1 MNTFL
6 INKNYRMLLIN
17 QWISSFGDTLF
28 YISLISY
35 VSGYKFASLAV
46 LCITVSETLPQIS
59 QLFTG
64 VIADFQK
71 NRVTK
76 YIAVLASKFL
86 LYALLTLFVTDKN
99 FTLGT
104 VFLICGINLLSDT
117 MSYFAGA
124 MISPLYVR
132 IIGDDMTDA
141 MGFRQATAGVVN
153 VLSNLTGGVLIGV
166 ISLQMF
172 VGLNALTFLFALLG
186 VLFIRTSLRD
196 IEKQMEV
203 GKTLTM
209 KAFGDHFL
217 HSMKILAGFP
227 VVMKLLLIAAMNQ
240 VILSVIT
247 PLTTLMLLHHPFFTF
262 DTGQSI
268 AVLSTVIFSGTIVG
282 SFLSGSVLKNIPIK
296 RIVYLEESMHL
307 CILFSWLI
315 DNFLLLLVVVFVCAV
330 AVGMMGPRIFKLVFS
345 LVPEEVMG
353 TIQSALGAFNI
364 VVPGILSMLI
374 VALASATNLQIT
386 VIPLFVFVV
395 IALTIVR
402 KMNDLS

>member
-6 INKNYRMLLIN
+6 TNKNYRMLLIN
-17 QWISSFGDTLF
+17 QWVSSFGDTLF
-28 YISLISY
+28 YISFISY
-35 VSGYKFASLAV
+35 VSGYQFASLAV

-71 NRVTK
+71 NRVAK
-76 YIAVLASKFL
+76 YIAILASKFL
-86 LYALLTLFVTDKN
+86 LYTLLTLFVTDKN
-99 FTLGT
+99 FSMGM

-153 VLSNLTGGVLIGV
+153 ILSNLIGGVLIGV

-186 VLFIRTSLRD
+186 VVFIRTSLRD
-196 IEKQMEV
+196 IEGQMEV
-203 GKTLTM
+203 SKRLTA
-209 KAFGDHFL
+209 KSFGEHFL
-217 HSMKILAGFP
+217 YSMKILASFP
-227 VVMKLLLIAAMNQ
+227 VIIKLIFIAAMNQ
-240 VILSVIT
+240 MILSIIT
-247 PLTTLMLLHHPFFTF
+247 PLTTLMLIHHPFIFF

-268 AVLSTVIFSGTIVG
+268 AVLSVVTFSGTIVG
-282 SFLSGSVLKNIPIK
+282 SFLSGGILKNIPIK
-296 RIVYLEESMHL
+296 MIVYFEEIMQL
-307 CILFSWLI
+307 CILFSWLT
-315 DNFLLLLVVVFVCAV
+315 NHFLLLLVVVFLCAV
-330 AVGMMGPRIFKLVFS
+330 AVGMMGPRIFNLVFS
-345 LVPEEVMG
+345 MVPEEVMG
-353 TIQSALGAFNI
+353 TIQSVLGVFNV

-374 VALASATNLQIT
+374 VALASATNLKIT
-386 VIPLFVFVV
+386 VLPLFIFVLT
-395 IALTIVR
+395 ALAIV
-402 KMNDLS
+402 KAMKIE

>member
-1 MNTFL
+1 MNAFL
-6 INKNYRMLLIN
+6 TNKNYRMLLIN
-17 QWISSFGDTLF
+17 QWVSSFGDTLF
-28 YISLISY
+28 YISFISY

-71 NRVTK
+71 NRVAK
-76 YIAVLASKFL
+76 YIAILASKFL
-86 LYALLTLFVTDKN
+86 LYTLLTLFVTDKN
-99 FTLGT
+99 FSMGM

-153 VLSNLTGGVLIGV
+153 ILSNLTGGVLIGV

-186 VLFIRTSLRD
+186 VVFIRTSLRD
-196 IEKQMEV
+196 IEGQMEV
-203 GKTLTM
+203 GKRLTA
-209 KAFGDHFL
+209 KSFGEHFL
-217 HSMKILAGFP
+217 HSMKILASFP
-227 VVMKLLLIAAMNQ
+227 AIIKLIFIAAMNQ
-240 VILSVIT
+240 MILSIIT
-247 PLTTLMLLHHPFFTF
+247 PLTTLMLIHHPFIFL

-268 AVLSTVIFSGTIVG
+268 AVLSVVIFSGTIVG
-282 SFLSGSVLKNIPIK
+282 SFLSGSILKNIPIK
-296 RIVYLEESMHL
+296 MIVYFEEIMHL
-307 CILFSWLI
+307 CILFSWLT
-315 DNFLLLLVVVFVCAV
+315 NHFLLLLVVVFLCAV
-330 AVGMMGPRIFKLVFS
+330 AVGMMGPRIFNLVFS
-345 LVPEEVMG
+345 MVPEEVMG
-353 TIQSALGAFNI
+353 TIQSVLGVFNV

-374 VALASATNLQIT
+374 VALASATNLKTT
-386 VIPLFVFVV
+386 VIPLFIFVLT
-395 IALTIVR
+395 ALAIVR
-402 KMNDLS
+402 AMKIE

>member
-1 MNTFL
+1 MNAFL
-6 INKNYRMLLIN
+6 TNKNYRMLLIN
-17 QWISSFGDTLF
+17 QWVSSFGDTLF
-28 YISLISY
+28 YISFISY

-71 NRVTK
+71 NRVAK
-76 YIAVLASKFL
+76 YIAILASKFL
-86 LYALLTLFVTDKN
+86 LYTLLTLFVTDKN
-99 FTLGT
+99 FSMGM

-153 VLSNLTGGVLIGV
+153 ILSNLTGGVLIGV

-186 VLFIRTSLRD
+186 VVSIRTSLRD
-196 IEKQMEV
+196 IEGQMEV
-203 GKTLTM
+203 SKRLTA
-209 KAFGDHFL
+209 KSFGEHFL
-217 HSMKILAGFP
+217 HSMKILASFP
-227 VVMKLLLIAAMNQ
+227 AIIKLIFIAAMNQ
-240 VILSVIT
+240 MILSIIT
-247 PLTTLMLLHHPFFTF
+247 PLTTLMLIHHPFIFF

-268 AVLSTVIFSGTIVG
+268 AVLSVVIFSGTIVG
-282 SFLSGSVLKNIPIK
+282 SFLSGGILKNIPIK
-296 RIVYLEESMHL
+296 MIVYFEEIMHL
-307 CILFSWLI
+307 CILFSWLT
-315 DNFLLLLVVVFVCAV
+315 NHFLLLLVVVFLCAV
-330 AVGMMGPRIFKLVFS
+330 AVGMMGPRIFNLVFS
-345 LVPEEVMG
+345 MVPEEVMG
-353 TIQSALGAFNI
+353 TIQSVLGAFNV

-374 VALASATNLQIT
+374 VALASATNLKIT
-386 VIPLFVFVV
+386 VLPLFIFVLT
-395 IALTIVR
+395 ALAIV
-402 KMNDLS
+402 KAMKIE

>member
-6 INKNYRMLLIN
+6 TNKSYRMLLIN
-17 QWISSFGDTLF
+17 QWVSSFGDTLF
-28 YISLISY
+28 YISFISY

-71 NRVTK
+71 NRVAK
-76 YIAVLASKFL
+76 YIAILASKFL
-86 LYALLTLFVTDKN
+86 LYTLLTLFVTDKN
-99 FTLGT
+99 FSMGM

-153 VLSNLTGGVLIGV
+153 ILSNLIGGVLIGV

-186 VLFIRTSLRD
+186 VVFIRTSLRD
-196 IEKQMEV
+196 IEGQMEV
-203 GKTLTM
+203 SKRLTA
-209 KAFGDHFL
+209 KSFGEHFL
-217 HSMKILAGFP
+217 YSMKILASFP
-227 VVMKLLLIAAMNQ
+227 AIIKLIFIAAMNQ
-240 VILSVIT
+240 MILSIIT
-247 PLTTLMLLHHPFFTF
+247 PLTTLMLIHHPFIFF

-268 AVLSTVIFSGTIVG
+268 AVLSVVTFSGTIVG
-282 SFLSGSVLKNIPIK
+282 SFLSGGILKNIPIK
-296 RIVYLEESMHL
+296 MIVYFEEIMQL
-307 CILFSWLI
+307 CILFSWLT
-315 DNFLLLLVVVFVCAV
+315 NHFLLLLVVVFLCAV
-330 AVGMMGPRIFKLVFS
+330 AVGMMGPRIFNLVFS
-345 LVPEEVMG
+345 MVPEEVMG
-353 TIQSALGAFNI
+353 TIQSVLGVFNV

-374 VALASATNLQIT
+374 VALASATNLKTT
-386 VIPLFVFVV
+386 VIPLFIFVLT
-395 IALTIVR
+395 ALAIVR
-402 KMNDLS
+402 AMKIE

>member
-6 INKNYRMLLIN
+6 TNKNYRMLLIN
-17 QWISSFGDTLF
+17 QWVSSFGDTLF
-28 YISLISY
+28 YISFISY

-71 NRVTK
+71 NRVAK
-76 YIAVLASKFL
+76 YIAILASKFL
-86 LYALLTLFVTDKN
+86 LYTLLTLFVADKN
-99 FTLGT
+99 FSMGM

-153 VLSNLTGGVLIGV
+153 ILSNLTGGVLIGV

-186 VLFIRTSLRD
+186 VVFIRTSLRD
-196 IEKQMEV
+196 IEEQMEV
-203 GKTLTM
+203 SKRLTA
-209 KAFGDHFL
+209 KSFGEHFL

-227 VVMKLLLIAAMNQ
+227 AIIKLIFIAAMNQ
-240 VILSVIT
+240 VILSIIT
-247 PLTTLMLLHHPFFTF
+247 PLTTLMLIHHPFIFF

-268 AVLSTVIFSGTIVG
+268 AVLSVVIFSGTIVG
-282 SFLSGSVLKNIPIK
+282 SFLSGGILKNIPIK
-296 RIVYLEESMHL
+296 MIACFEEIMHL
-307 CILFSWLI
+307 CILFSWLT
-315 DNFLLLLVVVFVCAV
+315 NHFLLLLVVVFLCAV
-330 AVGMMGPRIFKLVFS
+330 AVGMMGPRIFNLVFS
-345 LVPEEVMG
+345 MVPEEVMG
-353 TIQSALGAFNI
+353 TIQSVLGVFNV

-374 VALASATNLQIT
+374 VALASATNLKIT
-386 VIPLFVFVV
+386 VIPLFIFVLT
-395 IALTIVR
+395 ALTIVR
-402 KMNDLS
+402 AMKIE

>member
-6 INKNYRMLLIN
+6 TNKNYRMLLIN
-17 QWISSFGDTLF
+17 QWVSSFGDTLF
-28 YISLISY
+28 YISFISY
-35 VSGYKFASLAV
+35 VLGYQFASLAV

-71 NRVTK
+71 NRVAK
-76 YIAVLASKFL
+76 YIAILASKFL
-86 LYALLTLFVTDKN
+86 LYTLLTLFVTDKN
-99 FTLGT
+99 FSMGM

-153 VLSNLTGGVLIGV
+153 ILSNLTGGVLIGV

-186 VLFIRTSLRD
+186 VVFIRTSLRD
-196 IEKQMEV
+196 IEGQMEV
-203 GKTLTM
+203 SKRLTA
-209 KAFGDHFL
+209 KSFGEHFL
-217 HSMKILAGFP
+217 YSMKILASFP
-227 VVMKLLLIAAMNQ
+227 AIIKLIFIAAMNQ
-240 VILSVIT
+240 MILSIIT
-247 PLTTLMLLHHPFFTF
+247 PLTTLMLIHHPFIFF

-268 AVLSTVIFSGTIVG
+268 AVLSVVTFSGTIVG
-282 SFLSGSVLKNIPIK
+282 SFLSGGILKNIPIK
-296 RIVYLEESMHL
+296 MIVYFEEIMHL
-307 CILFSWLI
+307 CILFSWLT
-315 DNFLLLLVVVFVCAV
+315 NHFLLLLVVVFLCAV
-330 AVGMMGPRIFKLVFS
+330 AVGMMGPRIFSLVFS
-345 LVPEEVMG
+345 MVPEEVMG
-353 TIQSALGAFNI
+353 TIQSVLGVFNV

-374 VALASATNLQIT
+374 VALASATNLKIT
-386 VIPLFVFVV
+386 VLPLFIFVLT
-395 IALTIVR
+395 ALAIV
-402 KMNDLS
+402 KAMKIE

>member
-6 INKNYRMLLIN
+6 TNKNYRMLLIN
-17 QWISSFGDTLF
+17 QWVSSFGDTLF
-28 YISLISY
+28 YISFISY

-71 NRVTK
+71 NRVAK
-76 YIAVLASKFL
+76 YIAILASKFL
-86 LYALLTLFVTDKN
+86 LYTLLTLFVTDKN
-99 FTLGT
+99 FSMGM

-153 VLSNLTGGVLIGV
+153 ILSNLIGGVLIGV

-186 VLFIRTSLRD
+186 VVFIRTSLRD
-196 IEKQMEV
+196 IEGQMEV
-203 GKTLTM
+203 SKRLTA
-209 KAFGDHFL
+209 KSLGEHFL
-217 HSMKILAGFP
+217 YSMKILASFP
-227 VVMKLLLIAAMNQ
+227 AIIKLIFIAAMNQ
-240 VILSVIT
+240 MILSIIT
-247 PLTTLMLLHHPFFTF
+247 PLTTLMLIHHPFIFF

-268 AVLSTVIFSGTIVG
+268 AVLSVVTFSGTIVG
-282 SFLSGSVLKNIPIK
+282 SFLSGGILKNIPIK
-296 RIVYLEESMHL
+296 MIVYFEEIMQL
-307 CILFSWLI
+307 CILFSWLT
-315 DNFLLLLVVVFVCAV
+315 NHFLLLLVVVFLCAV
-330 AVGMMGPRIFKLVFS
+330 AVGMMGPRIFNLVFS
-345 LVPEEVMG
+345 MVPEEVMG
-353 TIQSALGAFNI
+353 TIQSVLGVFNV

-374 VALASATNLQIT
+374 VALASATNLKIT
-386 VIPLFVFVV
+386 VIPLFIFVLT
-395 IALTIVR
+395 ALMIVR
-402 KMNDLS
+402 AMKIE

>member
-6 INKNYRMLLIN
+6 TNKSYRMLLIN
-17 QWISSFGDTLF
+17 QWVSSFGDTLF
-28 YISLISY
+28 YISFISY

-71 NRVTK
+71 NRVAK
-76 YIAVLASKFL
+76 YIAILASKLL
-86 LYALLTLFVTDKN
+86 LYTLLTLFVTDKN
-99 FTLGT
+99 FSMGMVL
-104 VFLICGINLLSDT
+104 LICGINLLSDT

-153 VLSNLTGGVLIGV
+153 ILSNLIGGVLIGV

-186 VLFIRTSLRD
+186 VVLIRTSLRD
-196 IEKQMEV
+196 IEGQMEV
-203 GKTLTM
+203 GKRLTA
-209 KAFGDHFL
+209 KSFGEHFL

-227 VVMKLLLIAAMNQ
+227 AIIKLIFIAAMNQ
-240 VILSVIT
+240 VILSIIT
-247 PLTTLMLLHHPFFTF
+247 PLTTLMLIHHPFIFF

-268 AVLSTVIFSGTIVG
+268 AVLSVVIFSGTIVG
-282 SFLSGSVLKNIPIK
+282 SFLSGGILKNIPIK
-296 RIVYLEESMHL
+296 MIACFEEIMHL
-307 CILFSWLI
+307 CILFSWLT
-315 DNFLLLLVVVFVCAV
+315 NHFLLLLVVVFLCAV
-330 AVGMMGPRIFKLVFS
+330 AVGMMGPRIFNLVFS
-345 LVPEEVMG
+345 MVPEEVMG
-353 TIQSALGAFNI
+353 TIQSVLGVFNV

-374 VALASATNLQIT
+374 VALASATNLKIT
-386 VIPLFVFVV
+386 VIPLFIFVLT
-395 IALTIVR
+395 ALTIVR
-402 KMNDLS
+402 AMKIE

>member
-6 INKNYRMLLIN
+6 TNKNYRMLLIN
-17 QWISSFGDTLF
+17 QWVSSFGDTLF
-28 YISLISY
+28 YISFISY

-71 NRVTK
+71 NRVAK
-76 YIAVLASKFL
+76 YIAILASKFL
-86 LYALLTLFVTDKN
+86 LYTLLTLFVTDKN
-99 FTLGT
+99 FSMGMVL
-104 VFLICGINLLSDT
+104 LICGINLLSDT

-153 VLSNLTGGVLIGV
+153 ILSNLTGGVLIGV

-186 VLFIRTSLRD
+186 VVFIRTSLRD
-196 IEKQMEV
+196 IEGQMEV
-203 GKTLTM
+203 SKRLTA
-209 KAFGDHFL
+209 KSFGEHFL
-217 HSMKILAGFP
+217 YSMKILASFP
-227 VVMKLLLIAAMNQ
+227 AIIKLIFIAAMNQ
-240 VILSVIT
+240 MILSIIT
-247 PLTTLMLLHHPFFTF
+247 PLTTLMLIHHPFIFF

-268 AVLSTVIFSGTIVG
+268 AVLSVVTFSGTIVG
-282 SFLSGSVLKNIPIK
+282 SFLSGGILKNIPIK
-296 RIVYLEESMHL
+296 MIVYFEEIMQL
-307 CILFSWLI
+307 CILFSWLT
-315 DNFLLLLVVVFVCAV
+315 NHFLLLLVVVFLCAV
-330 AVGMMGPRIFKLVFS
+330 AVGMMGPRIFNLVFS
-345 LVPEEVMG
+345 MVPEEVMG
-353 TIQSALGAFNI
+353 TIQSVLGVFNV

-374 VALASATNLQIT
+374 VALASATNLKIT
-386 VIPLFVFVV
+386 VLPLFIFVFT
-395 IALTIVR
+395 ALAIV
-402 KMNDLS
+402 KAMKIE

>member
-6 INKNYRMLLIN
+6 TNKNYRMLLIN
-17 QWISSFGDTLF
+17 QWVSSFGDTLF
-28 YISLISY
+28 YISFISY

-71 NRVTK
+71 NRVAK
-76 YIAVLASKFL
+76 YIAILASKFL
-86 LYALLTLFVTDKN
+86 LYTLLTLFVADKN
-99 FTLGT
+99 FSMGMVL
-104 VFLICGINLLSDT
+104 LICGINLLSDT

-153 VLSNLTGGVLIGV
+153 ILSNLIGGVLIGV

-186 VLFIRTSLRD
+186 VVFIRTSLRD
-196 IEKQMEV
+196 IEGQMEV
-203 GKTLTM
+203 SKRLTA
-209 KAFGDHFL
+209 KSFGEHFL
-217 HSMKILAGFP
+217 YSMKILASFP
-227 VVMKLLLIAAMNQ
+227 AIIKLIFIAAMNQ
-240 VILSVIT
+240 VILSIIT
-247 PLTTLMLLHHPFFTF
+247 PLTTLMLIHHPFIFF

-268 AVLSTVIFSGTIVG
+268 AVLSVVIFSGTIVG
-282 SFLSGSVLKNIPIK
+282 SFLSGSILKNIPIK
-296 RIVYLEESMHL
+296 MIVYFEEIMQL
-307 CILFSWLI
+307 CILFSWLT
-315 DNFLLLLVVVFVCAV
+315 NHFLLLLVVVFLCAV
-330 AVGMMGPRIFKLVFS
+330 AVGMMGPRIFNLVFS
-345 LVPEEVMG
+345 MVPEEVMG
-353 TIQSALGAFNI
+353 TIQSVLGVFNV

-374 VALASATNLQIT
+374 VALASATNLKIT
-386 VIPLFVFVV
+386 VLPLFIFVLT
-395 IALTIVR
+395 ALAIV
-402 KMNDLS
+402 KAMKIE

>member
-6 INKNYRMLLIN
+6 TNKNYRMLLIN
-17 QWISSFGDTLF
+17 QWVSSFGDTLF
-28 YISLISY
+28 YISFISY

-71 NRVTK
+71 NRVAK
-76 YIAVLASKFL
+76 YIAILASKFL
-86 LYALLTLFVTDKN
+86 LYTLLTLFVTDKN
-99 FTLGT
+99 FSMGM

-153 VLSNLTGGVLIGV
+153 ILSNLTGGVLIGV

-186 VLFIRTSLRD
+186 VVFIRTSLRD
-196 IEKQMEV
+196 IEGQMEV
-203 GKTLTM
+203 SKRLTA
-209 KAFGDHFL
+209 KSFGEHFL
-217 HSMKILAGFP
+217 HSMKILASFP
-227 VVMKLLLIAAMNQ
+227 AIIKLIFIAAMNQ
-240 VILSVIT
+240 MILSTIT
-247 PLTTLMLLHHPFFTF
+247 PLTTLMLIHHPFIFF

-268 AVLSTVIFSGTIVG
+268 AVLSVVTFSGTIVG
-282 SFLSGSVLKNIPIK
+282 SFLSGGILKNIPIK
-296 RIVYLEESMHL
+296 MIVYFEEIMQL
-307 CILFSWLI
+307 CILFSWLT
-315 DNFLLLLVVVFVCAV
+315 NHFLLLLVVVFLCAV
-330 AVGMMGPRIFKLVFS
+330 AVGMMGPRIFNLVFS
-345 LVPEEVMG
+345 MVPEEVMG
-353 TIQSALGAFNI
+353 TIQSVLGVFNV

-374 VALASATNLQIT
+374 VALASATNLKIT
-386 VIPLFVFVV
+386 VLPLFIFVLT
-395 IALTIVR
+395 ALAIV
-402 KMNDLS
+402 KAMKIE

>member
-6 INKNYRMLLIN
+6 TNKSYRMLLIN
-17 QWISSFGDTLF
+17 QWVSSFGDTLF
-28 YISLISY
+28 YISFISY

-71 NRVTK
+71 NRVAK
-76 YIAVLASKFL
+76 YIAILASKFL
-86 LYALLTLFVTDKN
+86 LYTLLTLFVADKN
-99 FTLGT
+99 FSMGMVL
-104 VFLICGINLLSDT
+104 LICGINLLSDT

-153 VLSNLTGGVLIGV
+153 ILSNLTGGVLIGV

-186 VLFIRTSLRD
+186 VVFIRTSLRD
-196 IEKQMEV
+196 IEGQMEV
-203 GKTLTM
+203 GKRLTA
-209 KAFGDHFL
+209 KSFGEHFL
-217 HSMKILAGFP
+217 HSMKILSSFP
-227 VVMKLLLIAAMNQ
+227 AIIKLIFIAAMNQ
-240 VILSVIT
+240 VILSIIT
-247 PLTTLMLLHHPFFTF
+247 PLTTLMLIHHPFIFL

-268 AVLSTVIFSGTIVG
+268 AVLSVVIFSGTIVG
-282 SFLSGSVLKNIPIK
+282 SFLSGSILKNIPIK
-296 RIVYLEESMHL
+296 MIAYFEEIMHL
-307 CILFSWLI
+307 CILFSWLT
-315 DNFLLLLVVVFVCAV
+315 NHFLLLLVVVFLCAV
-330 AVGMMGPRIFKLVFS
+330 AVGMMGPRIFNLVFS
-345 LVPEEVMG
+345 MVPEEVMG
-353 TIQSALGAFNI
+353 TIQSVLGVFNV

-374 VALASATNLQIT
+374 VALASATNLKIT
-386 VIPLFVFVV
+386 VLPLFIFVLT
-395 IALTIVR
+395 ALAIV
-402 KMNDLS
+402 KAMKIE

>member
-6 INKNYRMLLIN
+6 TNKNYRMLLIN
-17 QWISSFGDTLF
+17 QWVSSFGDTLF
-28 YISLISY
+28 YISFISY

-71 NRVTK
+71 NRVAK
-76 YIAVLASKFL
+76 YIAILASKFL
-86 LYALLTLFVTDKN
+86 LYTLLTLFVTDKN
-99 FTLGT
+99 FSMGM

-153 VLSNLTGGVLIGV
+153 ILSNLTGGVLIGV

-186 VLFIRTSLRD
+186 VVFIRTSLRD
-196 IEKQMEV
+196 IEGQMEV
-203 GKTLTM
+203 SKRLTA
-209 KAFGDHFL
+209 KSFGEHFL
-217 HSMKILAGFP
+217 YSMKILSSFP
-227 VVMKLLLIAAMNQ
+227 TIIKLIFIAAMNQ
-240 VILSVIT
+240 VILSIIT
-247 PLTTLMLLHHPFFTF
+247 PLTTLMLIHHPFIFF
-262 DTGQSI
+262 DTGKSI
-268 AVLSTVIFSGTIVG
+268 AALSVVIFSGAIVG
-282 SFLSGSVLKNIPIK
+282 SFLSGGILKNIPIK
-296 RIVYLEESMHL
+296 MIVYFEEIMHL
-307 CILFSWLI
+307 CILFSWLT
-315 DNFLLLLVVVFVCAV
+315 NHFLLLLVVVFLCAV
-330 AVGMMGPRIFKLVFS
+330 AVGMMGPRIFNLVFS
-345 LVPEEVMG
+345 MVPEEVMG
-353 TIQSALGAFNI
+353 TIQSVLGVFNV

-374 VALASATNLQIT
+374 VALASATNIKIT
-386 VIPLFVFVV
+386 VLPLFIFVLT
-395 IALTIVR
+395 ALAIV
-402 KMNDLS
+402 KAMKIE

>member
-6 INKNYRMLLIN
+6 TNKNYRMLLIN
-17 QWISSFGDTLF
+17 QWVSSFGDTLF
-28 YISLISY
+28 YISFISY
-35 VSGYKFASLAV
+35 VSGYQFASLAV

-71 NRVTK
+71 NRVAK
-76 YIAVLASKFL
+76 YIAILASKFL
-86 LYALLTLFVTDKN
+86 LYTLLTLFVTDKN
-99 FTLGT
+99 FSMGM

-153 VLSNLTGGVLIGV
+153 ILSNLIGGVLIGV

-186 VLFIRTSLRD
+186 VVFIRTSLRD
-196 IEKQMEV
+196 IEGQMEV
-203 GKTLTM
+203 SKRLTA
-209 KAFGDHFL
+209 KSFGEHFL
-217 HSMKILAGFP
+217 YSMKILASFP
-227 VVMKLLLIAAMNQ
+227 AIIKLIFIAAMNQ
-240 VILSVIT
+240 MILSIIT
-247 PLTTLMLLHHPFFTF
+247 PLTTLMLIHHPFIFF

-268 AVLSTVIFSGTIVG
+268 AVLSVVTFSGTIVG
-282 SFLSGSVLKNIPIK
+282 SFLSGGILKNIPIK
-296 RIVYLEESMHL
+296 MIVYFEEIMQL
-307 CILFSWLI
+307 CILFSWLT
-315 DNFLLLLVVVFVCAV
+315 NHFLLLLVVVFLCAV
-330 AVGMMGPRIFKLVFS
+330 AVGMMGPRIFNLVF
-345 LVPEEVMG
+345 LMVPEEVMG
-353 TIQSALGAFNI
+353 TIQSVLGVFNV

-374 VALASATNLQIT
+374 VALASATNLKIT
-386 VIPLFVFVV
+386 VLPLFIFVLT
-395 IALTIVR
+395 ALAIV
-402 KMNDLS
+402 KAMKIE